1 MKKVINT
8 NMFIGNACMINCR
21 ENPNKGKS
29 YEEIMGVEKALEFKK
44 RQSEMR
50 KGRVVSEET
59 KKKISDYYKNK
70 KNGKDGTIDS

>member
-1 MKKVINT
+1 TDEHKKNLAKAKEGVK
-8 NMFIGNACMINCR
+8 
-21 ENPNKGKS
+21 NPNNGKT
-29 YEEIMGVEKALEFKK
+29 YEEIMGVEKALEFKQ

-70 KNGKDGTIDS
+70 KNEK

>member
-1 MKKVINT
+1 MLNISIEYV
-8 NMFIGNACMINCR
+8 
-21 ENPNKGKS
+21 NKGKS

-59 KKKISDYYKNK
+59 KKKDFRLS
-70 KNGKDGTIDS
+70 